1 MCARTLQVAQS
12 RRISNESGIETGN
25 PRLVEETRFLEVRF
39 QGGETGQLFEQTVSR
54 FNSKVLN
61 YRGWLISCTASVYL
75 TCNSIFVRPRQI
87 CVILSSSFSV
97 VLSIP
102 SSSFFRSREKIDYP
116 GMQKKRQAI
125 REGIIAFRNDVVL

>member
-39 QGGETGQLFEQTVSR
+39 QSGETGQLFEQTVSR

-102 SSSFFRSREKIDYP
+102 SSSFFLSLSRIYAK
-116 GMQKKRQAI
+116 
-125 REGIIAFRNDVVL
+125 L

>member
-87 CVILSSSFSV
+87 CVILFVFRCSFD
-97 VLSIP
+97 
-102 SSSFFRSREKIDYP
+102 SFFFLFSFPFSNLREALI
-116 GMQKKRQAI
+116 MSF
-125 REGIIAFRNDVVL
+125 EGRNR